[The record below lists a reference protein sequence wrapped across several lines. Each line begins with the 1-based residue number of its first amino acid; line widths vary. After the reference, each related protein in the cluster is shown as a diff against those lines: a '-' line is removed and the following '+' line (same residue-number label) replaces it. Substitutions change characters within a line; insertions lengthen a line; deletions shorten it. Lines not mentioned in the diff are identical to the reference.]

1 MCGIVGYIGRRDA
14 VPVLIDG
21 LKRLEY
27 RGYDSCGIA
36 SFDEGEVSIA
46 RSVGRIQSLEQKIAG
61 NVATAVAPAG
71 GIKYGIGHT
80 RWATHGRPT
89 EENAHPHRDC
99 TGRFIVVHN
108 GIVENYFELKEQLI
122 ARGHV
127 FKTATDTEV
136 IPHLIESHFSG
147 SLEAAVVAAAGQ
159 LEGIYGLVVV
169 STEDPGKI
177 VVTRNGPPIVIGLGQ
192 QENFIASDVSAL
204 LPFTREVIFL
214 NDHEMATVTE
224 NGVQVTSLNGSPV
237 RREATRI
244 LWSAESAEKN
254 GYPHFM
260 LKEIFE
266 QPDAIRNTLRGRIT
280 KDYDIAL
287 GQEIGAAELFS
298 FVERVRIVAC
308 GTSLHAGLI
317 GKFLIENLA
326 GMPVDVD
333 YASEFRYRNPK
344 MGSREMVLAITQ
356 SGETADTL
364 AAIEEARTK
373 GSFVMSICNVS
384 GSMAA
389 RESDSVLYTHA
400 GPEVAVASTKAF
412 STQIAALNLLALF
425 LGKIRARIQPDA
437 MRVHARALAGI
448 PRLVEQFLEGSDRVE
463 EIAELYCNRSD
474 FLFLGRGVN
483 YPVAMEGALK
493 LKEISYIHAEGYPA
507 GEMKHGPIALIDAGM
522 PVVAIAPRDPLYK
535 KMMSN
540 IEEVKGRD
548 GIVVAVA
555 TAGDK
560 AISGKA
566 DHTIEIPL
574 TTPLLYPFLTSI
586 PLQLLAYHI
595 ALLRRCDVDKPRNL
609 AKSVTVE

>member
-1 MCGIVGYIGRRDA
+1 MCGIVGYIGKRDA

-36 SFDEGEVSIA
+36 SFDEGTLSIT
-46 RSVGRIQSLEQKIAG
+46 RSVGRIHALEQKIG
-61 NVATAVAPAG
+61 STNATAD

-89 EENAHPHRDC
+89 EQNAHPHRDC

-108 GIVENYFELKEQLI
+108 GIIENYFELKERLI
-122 ARGHV
+122 TEGHA
-127 FKTATDTEV
+127 FQTATDTEV
-136 IPHLIESHFSG
+136 IPHLIEAHFSG
-147 SLEAAVVAAAGQ
+147 SLEAAVLAATRE

-169 STEDPGKI
+169 SPEDPDKI

-192 QENFIASDVSAL
+192 QENFIASDVAAL
-204 LPFTREVIFL
+204 LPFTREVLFL
-214 NDHEMATVTE
+214 NDGEMATVTQS
-224 NGVQVTSLNGSPV
+224 GVELRSLNGSAV
-237 RREATRI
+237 ARAATQI
-244 LWSAESAEKN
+244 SWSAESAEKE

-280 KDYDIAL
+280 KDYGIAL
-287 GQEIGAAELFS
+287 EHEVGAAELFS
-298 FVERVRIVAC
+298 FVDRVRILAC

-326 GMPVDVD
+326 EMPVDVD

-344 MGSREMVLAITQ
+344 IGSREMVLAITQ

-364 AAIEEARTK
+364 AAMDEARAR
-373 GSFVMSICNVS
+373 GAFVMSICNVS

-389 RESDSVLYTHA
+389 RQSDSVLYTHA
-400 GPEVAVASTKAF
+400 GPEIAVASTKAF
-412 STQIAALNLLALF
+412 STQVVALNLLALF
-425 LGKIRARIQPDA
+425 LGRVRSVLSPDA
-437 MRVHARALAGI
+437 IRIHAQALSQI
-448 PRLVEQFLEGSDRVE
+448 PDLVERYLESSGDIER
-463 EIAELYCNRSD
+463 IAEQYSDRSD

-483 YPVAMEGALK
+483 YPVALEGALK

-507 GEMKHGPIALIDAGM
+507 GEMKHGPIALIDAKM
-522 PVVAIAPRDPLYK
+522 PVVAIAPRDLLYK

-548 GIVVAVA
+548 GLVIAVT
-555 TAGDK
+555 TAGDN
-560 AISGKA
+560 AISSKA
-566 DHTIEIPL
+566 DHTIEVPAAA
-574 TTPLLYPFLTSI
+574 PLLYPFLTSI
-586 PLQLLAYHI
+586 PLQLLAYHV
-595 ALLRRCDVDKPRNL
+595 ALLRGCDVDKPRNL